1 MTAKE
6 MLLKLIKDEGSVKGS
21 VINVE
26 RFINHKVSYLLY
38 DKIANAFI
46 EHFPTD
52 SFDKILTVESS
63 GIILA
68 SFIAAKSQK
77 DFIFLKKKK
86 PLTMNEYYSERSY
99 SFTKQAE
106 TELFLSKTVVEKGEK
121 LLFVDDF
128 YANGSTSASAKKLI
142 EKAGCEI
149 SGIGV
154 IIDKSNNNDIF
165 SILKLKDI
173 KE

>member
-1 MTAKE
+1 MTVKE
-6 MLLKLIKDEGSVKGS
+6 MLLKLIEDEGSIKGS

-26 RFINHKVSYLLY
+26 KFINHKVSCSLY
-38 DKIANAFI
+38 GKIADAFI
-46 EHFPTD
+46 ENFPPD

-63 GIILA
+63 GIVLA
-68 SFIAAKSQK
+68 SFIAVKSQK

-86 PLTMNEYYSERSY
+86 PLTMNEYFSEKSY

-106 TELFLSKTVVEKGEK
+106 TELYLSKHVVNKGERF
-121 LLFVDDF
+121 LFVDDF
-128 YANGSTSASAKKLI
+128 YANGSTSASARKLV
-142 EKAGCEI
+142 EKAGCVI
-149 SGIGV
+149 AGIGV

-173 KE
+173 KQ